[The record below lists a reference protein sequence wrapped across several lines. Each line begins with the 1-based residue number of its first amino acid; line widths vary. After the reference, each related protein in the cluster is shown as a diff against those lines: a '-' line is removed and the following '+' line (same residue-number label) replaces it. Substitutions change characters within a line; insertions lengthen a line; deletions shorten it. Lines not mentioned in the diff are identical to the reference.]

1 MCSDRDPPPLGP
13 APSSLLLLPPLMPS
27 EPTRITVPPLSLDAD
42 VGQSLVLPCEVSCDP
57 SLDPAFKWFFNG
69 KAIDFGR
76 QEHLEM
82 IGMVRVTWWDADGA
96 L

>member
-1 MCSDRDPPPLGP
+1 
-13 APSSLLLLPPLMPS
+13 MPS

-57 SLDPAFKWFFNG
+57 SLDPAFKWFFSG
-69 KAIDFGR
+69 KAIDFSR

-82 IGMVRVTWWDADGA
+82 IGTVRVRWWNADDAFCVEPCTRIA